1 MKQTGPQPQFLIQTT
16 RRKELLT
23 AIKQQHG
30 AAKGIVVLFA
40 DFEVERLVFRQE
52 SSFYY
57 LTGIKE
63 PGVALVM
70 ELDGA
75 IDLYIP
81 NCDKERA
88 KWMATAMPLTQENAV
103 NMGLNSITHLGS
115 VCPGY
120 QFHPFFPKQ
129 EYSHLI
135 ARIEQVIAAGGKLFT
150 LSPNTPNQY
159 IQQRLILERLKGFM
173 HLREENIIDI
183 SPLVAAMRRKKDMSE
198 IERLYKAIDT
208 TILAQEAAAQAIGD
222 GVLEC
227 EVQAALE
234 YMFTGSGARP
244 AFPSI
249 VGSGKNST
257 VLHYHDNNT
266 PLKNGDLVVV
276 DIGAEQDYYCADLT
290 RTFPVSGTFTKR
302 QKELYNLVLETQEY
316 VASLAKPGMWLSNK
330 DYPEQSLNHLARKF
344 LKERGY
350 EQYFLHG
357 IGHFLG
363 LDVHDVG
370 DYGKPLQEGDIIT
383 IEPGIYIAQE
393 RIGIRIEDDYWIV
406 KDGVINLSEAL
417 PKKAEDI
424 EAMVQQ
430 TFVYPDEQEDD
441 VDEEFDDQEYDD

>member
-1 MKQTGPQPQFLIQTT
+1 MKQAGPQLPFSIQTT
-16 RRKELLT
+16 RRKELLS
-23 AIKQQHG
+23 AIKQQYPAG
-30 AAKGIVVLFA
+30 KGIVVLFA
-40 DFEVERLVFRQE
+40 DFETERLVFRQE

-63 PGVALVM
+63 PGVVLVM

-75 IDLYIP
+75 TDLYIP
-81 NCDKERA
+81 NCDTERA
-88 KWMATAMPLTQENAV
+88 KWMSNALPLTQENAAK
-103 NMGLNSITHLGS
+103 MGLNTITYLGS

-129 EYSHLI
+129 EYSQLLE
-135 ARIEQVIAAGGKLFT
+135 RIERVISAGGSLFT
-150 LSPNTPNQY
+150 LAPHTPHQY
-159 IQQRLILERLKGFM
+159 IQQRLILERLKQCIKLGNE
-173 HLREENIIDI
+173 HIVDI
-183 SPLVAAMRRKKDMSE
+183 SALVAGMRRKKDMSE
-198 IERLYKAIDT
+198 IEHLYKAVDIT
-208 TILAQEAAAQAIGD
+208 MMAQEAAAQAISD
-222 GVLEC
+222 GILEC

-234 YMFTGSGARP
+234 YMFTGSGAR
-244 AFPSI
+244 ASFPSI
-249 VGSGKNST
+249 VAGGKNST
-257 VLHYHDNNT
+257 VLHYHDNNA

-276 DIGAEQDYYCADLT
+276 DIGAEHEYYCADLT
-290 RTFPVSGTFTKR
+290 RTYPVSGTFTKR
-302 QKELYNLVLETQEY
+302 QKEIYNLVLDTQEY

-330 DYPEQSLNHLARKF
+330 EYPEQSLNHLARKF

-350 EQYFLHG
+350 EHYFLHG

-417 PKKAEDI
+417 PKRAEDI

-430 TFVYPDEQEDD
+430 TFVYPDEEDEA
-441 VDEEFDDQEYDD
+441 DEEFDDQGFDD